1 MHLKNM
7 TIGGFKSFSYN
18 EPQKIS
24 FEKDR
29 TVFIGNNGT
38 GKSAILDALN
48 KLFSVSNS
56 FRTLSPSE
64 FHVENE
70 DDKTQIKN
78 LFIDVTFGFSKI
90 KDDVSIPSLIEQM
103 TLDDGEDVIF
113 RVRLEASLSYEFSD
127 AGDIDESIY
136 IITDISETPSDECKI
151 KLSPLIRNSIQI
163 HYVPATRDP
172 LKQLTYSSSAIL
184 GKLMKAINWDEN
196 ARDEY
201 KEKASELIAIAKK
214 NREISLISDSI
225 NSGWSTLYKES
236 VLSNAQLDF
245 PLNSIDDLMKLVT
258 LFLSP
263 NEQGAIIS
271 AELLSDGQRSLM
283 YLAIINALFNVEIKI
298 KHAAKGEY
306 SFDKSK
312 LRLPIFSLI
321 SLEEPENH
329 LSPHYL
335 GRIIKL
341 FSNYAE
347 KDSFQMVM
355 STHSTSIMSRIEPKQ
370 VRHFSLK
377 NTCSVI
383 NKLKLPLKS
392 DEKFKFIN
400 EAVKSYPE
408 IYFASLVILVEGDSE
423 QVILPKIFESYNFDA
438 DSKNIA
444 IAPLGGRHVNHFW
457 RLLESLKV
465 PYITLLDLDL
475 GRNGGGFERIKY
487 AIKQLS
493 SHRRVN
499 YLHSEMLDQ
508 LPSWDSEQD
517 PLTFTINY
525 DDGKDVNIVDEL
537 KKHNI
542 FFSAPLDIDY
552 MMINSFPEIY
562 CEIDSENNE
571 RGPGILKQEKL
582 IEDDIIKQVL
592 KEGNKGNKNYKHD
605 NGYLIKFVWYNYR
618 FLGSKSKPASHIRL
632 INKIKGSLVE
642 RMPSVLQE
650 LVQKVGEISHG
661 R

>member
-70 DDKTQIKN
+70 DDNNQIKN

-127 AGDIDESIY
+127 AGDIDENIY
-136 IITDISETPSDECKI
+136 IITDISETPSDDCKI
-151 KLSPLIRNSIQI
+151 KLSPSIRNSIQI

-201 KEKASELIAIAKK
+201 KEKALELIAIAKK
-214 NREISLISDSI
+214 NREINLISESI

-298 KHAAKGEY
+298 KNAAKGEY

-355 STHSTSIMSRIEPKQ
+355 STHSTSIMSRIEPEQ
-370 VRHFSLK
+370 VRHFFLK
-377 NTCSVI
+377 STCSVI
-383 NKLKLPLKS
+383 NKLELPLKS

-493 SHRRVN
+493 SHRNVT

-517 PLTFTINY
+517 PLTFTVDY
-525 DDGKDVNIVDEL
+525 DDGKEVNIVDEL

-562 CEIDSENNE
+562 CVIDSENNE
-571 RGPGILKQEKL
+571 RGPEILKQETI
-582 IEDDIIKQVL
+582 IENDIIKQVL
-592 KEGNKGNKNYKHD
+592 KDGNKGNKNYKHD

-642 RMPSVLQE
+642 RMPSVLKE
-650 LVQKVGEISHG
+650 LVQRVGEISHG